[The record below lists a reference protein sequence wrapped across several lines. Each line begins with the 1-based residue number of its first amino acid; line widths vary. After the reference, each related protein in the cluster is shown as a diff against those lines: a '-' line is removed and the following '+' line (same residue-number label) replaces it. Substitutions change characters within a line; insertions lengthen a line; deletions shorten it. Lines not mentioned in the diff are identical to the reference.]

1 MSPRPEGGLEGGCGK
16 GEVPA
21 GPGPGT
27 RVLWGLREPRLR
39 GRAGGEQERESP
51 KMGKTEAPSGPAAP
65 GGEGGGEGSPE
76 QLGPQPTVPDLR
88 LHVS

>member
-1 MSPRPEGGLEGGCGK
+1 MDLREGVAKARSRRGQDPGRGCCGDCVNQGCG
-16 GEVPA
+16 
-21 GPGPGT
+21 
-27 RVLWGLREPRLR
+27 